1 MAVKRARPSLWIP
14 ADRRHEEETRMRAL
28 YLYFAEPD
36 EPDHDRST
44 DGGGSRPVSEG
55 PHIPIQPG
63 AYSRWKA
70 NRDRVVAENSAAF
83 RSAIGE
89 SALRRPPNPEPAG

>member
-1 MAVKRARPSLWIP
+1 
-14 ADRRHEEETRMRAL
+14 MRAL
-28 YLYFAEPD
+28 YLYFAEPA
-36 EPDHDRST
+36 EPDRDRSS
-44 DGGGSRPVSEG
+44 DGGGSRPVDEG

-89 SALRRPPNPEPAG
+89 PALRRSPKPEPAG

>member
-1 MAVKRARPSLWIP
+1 
-14 ADRRHEEETRMRAL
+14 MRAL
-28 YLYFAEPD
+28 YLYFAEPA
-36 EPDHDRST
+36 EPERDRST
-44 DGGGSRPVSEG
+44 DGGGSRTPSEG

-70 NRDRVVAENSAAF
+70 NRDRVVAENAGAF

-89 SALRRPPNPEPAG
+89 SSLRRPRNPEPAG